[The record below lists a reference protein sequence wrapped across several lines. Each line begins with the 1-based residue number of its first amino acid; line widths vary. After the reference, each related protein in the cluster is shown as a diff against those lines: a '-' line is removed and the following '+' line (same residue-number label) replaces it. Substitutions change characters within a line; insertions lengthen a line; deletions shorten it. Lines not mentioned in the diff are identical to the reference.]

1 MNRRDRLIARTRQ
14 GYRLAFGSVGP
25 NPRRFFAAPG
35 RVNLI
40 GEHLDYNEGLVL
52 PCAIN
57 RETVV
62 ALEAGPEVGGEGFI
76 EAVAIDFDQARD
88 KIPLHEPI
96 QPSDA
101 GWRNLLRGVVAAL
114 QARGHE
120 VLPARLAIAGDVTM
134 GAGLSSSASFAV
146 VTALSLA
153 QLSRI
158 SLTQQDLALIAQHA
172 ETSFLGTQC
181 GIMDQMASAASQKDH
196 GLLIDCRT
204 LEHMPIPVSKEL
216 SIVIADSGLRREL
229 VNSPFNK
236 RRQECEQAAAHFGVR
251 ALRDVTLEQLEAKG
265 QGLDPALF
273 RRARHVVSE
282 IARVEPAAVALAQ
295 ADTAALSSIL
305 RASHVSLRDDFEV
318 TVPELDRL
326 VDTIYAALGEGH
338 DALGGVRMT
347 GGGFGGCAVAIVKTS
362 AVQDVL
368 DAVHRDF
375 NATAKV
381 QASADTYTMAGGAR
395 EVTP

>member
-1 MNRRDRLIARTRQ
+1 M
-14 GYRLAFGSVGP
+14 
-25 NPRRFFAAPG
+25 
-35 RVNLI
+35 
-40 GEHLDYNEGLVL
+40 
-52 PCAIN
+52 
-57 RETVV
+57 V

-265 QGLDPALF
+265 QGLAPALF

-375 NATAKV
+375 NATANV

>member
-40 GEHLDYNEGLVL
+40 GEHLDYNEGIVL
-52 PCAIN
+52 PCAID

-62 ALEAGPEVGGEGFI
+62 ALEAGPEVGGEGYI
-76 EAVAIDFDQARD
+76 ELVAIDFDQTRD

-96 QPSDA
+96 QRTDSS
-101 GWRNLLRGVVAAL
+101 WRNLVRGVVAAL
-114 QARGHE
+114 KARGHE
-120 VLPARLAIAGDVTM
+120 ILPARLAIAGDIPM

-146 VTALSLA
+146 AITLSLA

-158 SLTQQDLALIAQHA
+158 SLTQRDLALIAQQA
-172 ETSFLGTQC
+172 ETDFLGTQC
-181 GIMDQMASAASQKDH
+181 GIMDQMASAASEKDH

-229 VNSPFNK
+229 VNSAFNT
-236 RRQECEQAAAHFGVR
+236 RRRECEQAAAHFGVK
-251 ALRDVTLEQLEAKG
+251 ALRDVTLDRLEVSG
-265 QGLDPALF
+265 QDMDPTLR

-282 IARVEPAAVALAQ
+282 IARVEPVAVALAK

-326 VDTIYAALGEGH
+326 VDTIFAALGEGEG
-338 DALGGVRMT
+338 ALGGVRMT

-362 AVQDVL
+362 AVEKVL
-368 DAVHRDF
+368 DAVHRDY
-375 NATAKV
+375 NATAEV
-381 QASADTYTMAGGAR
+381 PASADTYRMVGGAR

>member
-76 EAVAIDFDQARD
+76 EAVSIDFDQTRD

-101 GWRNLLRGVVAAL
+101 VWRYLLRGGVAAL

-120 VLPARLAIAGDVTM
+120 VLPARLAIAGDIPM

-251 ALRDVTLEQLEAKG
+251 ALRDVTLEQLAAKG
-265 QGLDPALF
+265 QGLDPTLF